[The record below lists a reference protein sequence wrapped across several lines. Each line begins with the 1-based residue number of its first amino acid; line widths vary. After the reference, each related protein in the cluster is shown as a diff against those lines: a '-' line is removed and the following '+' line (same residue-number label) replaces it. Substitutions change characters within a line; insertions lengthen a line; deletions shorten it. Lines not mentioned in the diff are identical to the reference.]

1 MIECISK
8 ILRLY
13 LFGMNCDILLVFAF
27 GFVRECHFKTSSIK
41 QRAQIPICKIL
52 CVFITTMFCDFC
64 FRMRR
69 HTKRKN
75 FIMGLIMGCIMG
87 LIMGCIMGLIM
98 GCVVG
103 SNLFNSDCCLWN
115 DGAEHIV
122 LYKLWCAAGIK
133 LRIFIGVS
141 HSRP

>member
-87 LIMGCIMGLIM
+87 LIMGC
-98 GCVVG
+98 VVG
-103 SNLFNSDCCLWN
+103 SNLFNSDWCQWN

-133 LRIFIGVS
+133 LRIFKIGRASCRERV
-141 HSRP
+141 